1 MFFCG
6 ILTDRSLEYERA
18 FKNASFTNRPFSRRG
33 VVIMRDMKVAVLG
46 FGAMGRARNVAYP
59 NVAKYYGDSPINPV
73 ITQGFV
79 LEREADA
86 ARKLGWDV
94 NLDMMDTIQNDKSEY
109 VDICLPNALHYS
121 AALAAIEAKKHVFC
135 EKPLAI
141 SVDEARE
148 MTEAA
153 EAVPGL
159 LNSVNFIY
167 RRCPANVF
175 ARQIVQENWF
185 GKLLEARS
193 YYNQSWGGP
202 NTGFG
207 WRFDVKAGGGTLGDL
222 GSHAIDML
230 YFVTGMRP
238 SEVVATQVTHVK
250 ERMGNVTKSD
260 GSVVREPIPNEVDD
274 GTRVVYNLPNGGIGS
289 LECTRNAWGTENT
302 QGYEFYFE
310 NGAIRW
316 SYDEVN
322 YLEVYDP
329 SVRGRGWRRV
339 LCNQGG
345 FAYCHFA
352 GGHMD
357 GYRDFLTSACY
368 ENMRAI
374 EGMDPIAPI
383 ATFRDA
389 YEVERTIEA
398 IRRSHRER
406 RWVKLDEIK

>member
-1 MFFCG
+1 
-6 ILTDRSLEYERA
+6 
-18 FKNASFTNRPFSRRG
+18 
-33 VVIMRDMKVAVLG
+33 MRDMPVTILG
-46 FGAMGRARNVAYP
+46 FGMMGRARNAAYA
-59 NVAKYYGDSPINPV
+59 NVAKYYGDTPINPV
-73 ITQGFV
+73 IKQAFV
-79 LEREADA
+79 LPNEAESA
-86 ARKLGWDV
+86 KKLGWDV
-94 NLDMMDTIQNDKSEY
+94 SLDMMDAIQNDKSEY

-121 AALAAIEAKKHVFC
+121 ATMAALDAKKHVFC

-153 EAVPGL
+153 EARPGL
-159 LNSVNFIY
+159 LNSVNYIY

-202 NTGFG
+202 NTGGG
-207 WRFDVKAGGGTLGDL
+207 WRFDAKAGGGTLGDL
-222 GSHAIDML
+222 GSHALDML
-230 YFVTGMRP
+230 YFVTGLRP
-238 SEVVATQVTHVK
+238 SEVVATQVAHVK
-250 ERMGNVTKSD
+250 ERMFNVTKED
-260 GSVVREPIPNEVDD
+260 GSTAREPRKIEVDD

-316 SYDEVN
+316 CYDDVN
-322 YLEVYDP
+322 YLEVYE
-329 SVRGRGWRRV
+329 SGMRARGWRRV

-357 GYRDFLTSACY
+357 GYRDFLTSQCY

-374 EGMDPIAPI
+374 EGMDAIAPI
-383 ATFRDA
+383 ATFREA
-389 YEVERTIEA
+389 YEVERTMEA
-398 IRRSHRER
+398 IRRSFRER
-406 RWVKLDEIK
+406 RWVKLEEIH

>member
-1 MFFCG
+1 
-6 ILTDRSLEYERA
+6 
-18 FKNASFTNRPFSRRG
+18 
-33 VVIMRDMKVAVLG
+33 MRDMPVTILG
-46 FGAMGRARNVAYP
+46 FGMMGRARNAAYA
-59 NVAKYYGDSPINPV
+59 NVAKYYGDTPINPV
-73 ITQGFV
+73 IKQAFV
-79 LEREADA
+79 LPNEAESA
-86 ARKLGWDV
+86 KKLGWDV
-94 NLDMMDTIQNDKSEY
+94 SLDMMDAIQNDKSEY

-121 AALAAIEAKKHVFC
+121 ATMAALDAKKHVFC

-153 EAVPGL
+153 EARPGL
-159 LNSVNFIY
+159 LNSVNYIY

-202 NTGFG
+202 NTGGG
-207 WRFDVKAGGGTLGDL
+207 WRFDAKAGGGTLGDL
-222 GSHAIDML
+222 GSHALDML
-230 YFVTGMRP
+230 YFVTGLRP
-238 SEVVATQVTHVK
+238 SEVVATQVAHVK
-250 ERMGNVTKSD
+250 ERMFSVTKED
-260 GSVVREPIPNEVDD
+260 GSTAREPRKIEVDD

-316 SYDEVN
+316 CYDDVN
-322 YLEVYDP
+322 YLEVYE
-329 SVRGRGWRRV
+329 SGMRARGWRRV

-357 GYRDFLTSACY
+357 GYRDFLTSQCY

-374 EGMDPIAPI
+374 EGMDAIAPI
-383 ATFRDA
+383 ATFREA
-389 YEVERTIEA
+389 YEVERTMEA
-398 IRRSHRER
+398 IRRSFRER
-406 RWVKLDEIK
+406 RWVKLEEIH

>member
-1 MFFCG
+1 
-6 ILTDRSLEYERA
+6 
-18 FKNASFTNRPFSRRG
+18 
-33 VVIMRDMKVAVLG
+33 
-46 FGAMGRARNVAYP
+46 
-59 NVAKYYGDSPINPV
+59 
-73 ITQGFV
+73 
-79 LEREADA
+79 
-86 ARKLGWDV
+86 
-94 NLDMMDTIQNDKSEY
+94 MM
-109 VDICLPNALHYS
+109 
-121 AALAAIEAKKHVFC
+121 AALDAKKHVFC

-153 EAVPGL
+153 EARPGL
-159 LNSVNFIY
+159 LNSVNYIY

-202 NTGFG
+202 NTGGG
-207 WRFDVKAGGGTLGDL
+207 WRFDAKAGGGTLGDL
-222 GSHAIDML
+222 GSHALDML
-230 YFVTGMRP
+230 YFVTGLRP
-238 SEVVATQVTHVK
+238 SEVVATQVAHVK
-250 ERMGNVTKSD
+250 ERMFSVTKED
-260 GSVVREPIPNEVDD
+260 GSTAREPRKIEVDD

-316 SYDEVN
+316 CYDDVN
-322 YLEVYDP
+322 YLEVYE
-329 SVRGRGWRRV
+329 SGMRARGWRRV

-357 GYRDFLTSACY
+357 GYRDFLTSQCY

-374 EGMDPIAPI
+374 EGMDAIAPI
-383 ATFRDA
+383 ATFREA
-389 YEVERTIEA
+389 YEVERTMEA
-398 IRRSHRER
+398 IRRSFRER
-406 RWVKLDEIK
+406 RWVKLEEIH

>member
-1 MFFCG
+1 M
-6 ILTDRSLEYERA
+6 
-18 FKNASFTNRPFSRRG
+18 K
-33 VVIMRDMKVAVLG
+33 DMSVTILG
-46 FGAMGRARNVAYP
+46 FGMMGRARNAAYA
-59 NVAKYYGDSPINPV
+59 NVAKYYGDTPINPV
-73 ITQGFV
+73 IKQAFT
-79 LEREADA
+79 LPHEADA
-86 ARKLGWDV
+86 AKKLGWDV
-94 NLDMMDTIQNDKSEY
+94 NLDMMDAIRNDKSEY

-121 AALAAIEAKKHVFC
+121 AALAALDAKKHVFC

-148 MTEAA
+148 MVEAA
-153 EAVPGL
+153 EARPGL
-159 LNSVNFIY
+159 LNSVNYIY

-202 NTGFG
+202 NVGGG
-207 WRFDVKAGGGTLGDL
+207 WRFDAKAGGGTLGDL
-222 GSHAIDML
+222 GSHALDML
-230 YFVTGMRP
+230 YFVTGLRP
-238 SEVVATQVTHVK
+238 SEVVATQVAHVK
-250 ERMGNVTKSD
+250 ERMFNVTKED
-260 GSVVREPIPNEVDD
+260 GTTAREPRKIEVDD

-316 SYDEVN
+316 CYDDVN
-322 YLEVYDP
+322 YLEIYEP
-329 SVRGRGWRRV
+329 GQRARGWRRV

-345 FAYCHFA
+345 YAYCHFA

-357 GYRDFLTSACY
+357 GYRDFLTSQCY

-374 EGMDPIAPI
+374 GGMDAIAPI

-389 YEVERTIEA
+389 YEVERTMEA
-398 IRRSHRER
+398 IRRSFKER
-406 RWVKLDEIK
+406 RWVKLEEIK

>member
-1 MFFCG
+1 MPVT
-6 ILTDRSLEYERA
+6 I
-18 FKNASFTNRPFSRRG
+18 
-33 VVIMRDMKVAVLG
+33 LG
-46 FGAMGRARNVAYP
+46 FGMMGRARNAAYA
-59 NVAKYYGDSPINPV
+59 NVAKYYGDTPINPV
-73 ITQGFV
+73 IKQAFV
-79 LEREADA
+79 LPNEAESA
-86 ARKLGWDV
+86 KKLGWDV
-94 NLDMMDTIQNDKSEY
+94 SLDMMDAIQNDKSEY

-121 AALAAIEAKKHVFC
+121 ATMAALDAKKHVFC

-153 EAVPGL
+153 EARPGL
-159 LNSVNFIY
+159 LKSVNYIY

-202 NTGFG
+202 NTGGG
-207 WRFDVKAGGGTLGDL
+207 WRFDAKAGGGTLGDL
-222 GSHAIDML
+222 GSHALDML
-230 YFVTGMRP
+230 YFVTGLRP
-238 SEVVATQVTHVK
+238 SEVVATQVAHVK
-250 ERMGNVTKSD
+250 ERMFSVTKED
-260 GSVVREPIPNEVDD
+260 GSTAREPRKIEVDD

-316 SYDEVN
+316 CYDDVN
-322 YLEVYDP
+322 YLEVYE
-329 SVRGRGWRRV
+329 SGMRARGWRRV

-357 GYRDFLTSACY
+357 GYRDFLTSQCY

-374 EGMDPIAPI
+374 EGMDAIAPI
-383 ATFRDA
+383 ATFREA
-389 YEVERTIEA
+389 YEVERTMEA
-398 IRRSHRER
+398 IRRSFRER
-406 RWVKLDEIK
+406 RWVKLEEIH

>member
-1 MFFCG
+1 
-6 ILTDRSLEYERA
+6 
-18 FKNASFTNRPFSRRG
+18 
-33 VVIMRDMKVAVLG
+33 MRDMPVTILG
-46 FGAMGRARNVAYP
+46 FGMMGRARNAAYA
-59 NVAKYYGDSPINPV
+59 NVAKYYGDTPINPV
-73 ITQGFV
+73 IKQAFV
-79 LEREADA
+79 LPNEAESA
-86 ARKLGWDV
+86 KKLGWDV
-94 NLDMMDTIQNDKSEY
+94 SLDMMDAIQNDKSEY

-121 AALAAIEAKKHVFC
+121 ATMAALDAKKHVFC

-153 EAVPGL
+153 EARPGL
-159 LNSVNFIY
+159 LNSVNYIY

-202 NTGFG
+202 NTGGG
-207 WRFDVKAGGGTLGDL
+207 WRFDAKAGGGTLGDL
-222 GSHAIDML
+222 GSHALDML

-238 SEVVATQVTHVK
+238 SEVVATQVAHVK
-250 ERMGNVTKSD
+250 ERMFSVTKED
-260 GSVVREPIPNEVDD
+260 GSTAREPRKIEVDD

-316 SYDEVN
+316 CYDDVN
-322 YLEVYDP
+322 YLEVYE
-329 SVRGRGWRRV
+329 SGMRARGWRRV

-357 GYRDFLTSACY
+357 GYRDFLTSQCY

-374 EGMDPIAPI
+374 EGMDAIAPI
-383 ATFRDA
+383 ATFREA
-389 YEVERTIEA
+389 YEVERTMEA
-398 IRRSHRER
+398 IRRSFRER
-406 RWVKLDEIK
+406 RWVKLEEIH

>member
-1 MFFCG
+1 
-6 ILTDRSLEYERA
+6 
-18 FKNASFTNRPFSRRG
+18 
-33 VVIMRDMKVAVLG
+33 MRDMPVTILG
-46 FGAMGRARNVAYP
+46 FGMMGRARNAAYA
-59 NVAKYYGDSPINPV
+59 NVAKYYGDTPINPV
-73 ITQGFV
+73 IKQAFV
-79 LEREADA
+79 LPNEAESA
-86 ARKLGWDV
+86 KKLGGDV
-94 NLDMMDTIQNDKSEY
+94 SLDMMDAIQNDKSEY

-121 AALAAIEAKKHVFC
+121 ATMAALDAKKHVFC

-153 EAVPGL
+153 EARPGL
-159 LNSVNFIY
+159 LNSVNYIY

-202 NTGFG
+202 NTGGG
-207 WRFDVKAGGGTLGDL
+207 WRFDAKAGGGTLGDL
-222 GSHAIDML
+222 GSHALDML
-230 YFVTGMRP
+230 YFVTGLRP
-238 SEVVATQVTHVK
+238 SEVVATQVAHVK
-250 ERMGNVTKSD
+250 ERMFSVTKED
-260 GSVVREPIPNEVDD
+260 GSTAREPRKIEVDD

-316 SYDEVN
+316 CYDDVN
-322 YLEVYDP
+322 YLEVYE
-329 SVRGRGWRRV
+329 SGMRARGWRRV

-357 GYRDFLTSACY
+357 GYRDFLTSQCY

-374 EGMDPIAPI
+374 EGMDAIAPI
-383 ATFRDA
+383 ATFREA
-389 YEVERTIEA
+389 YEVERTMEA
-398 IRRSHRER
+398 IRRSFRER
-406 RWVKLDEIK
+406 RWVKLEEIH

>member
-1 MFFCG
+1 
-6 ILTDRSLEYERA
+6 
-18 FKNASFTNRPFSRRG
+18 
-33 VVIMRDMKVAVLG
+33 MRDMPVTILG

-73 ITQGFV
+73 IAQGFV
-79 LEREADA
+79 LPNEADA
-86 ARKLGWDV
+86 AKKLGWDV
-94 NLDMMDTIQNDKSEY
+94 NLDMMDAIRNDKSEY

-121 AALAAIEAKKHVFC
+121 AALAAIDAKKHVFC

-153 EAVPGL
+153 EACPGL
-159 LNSVNFIY
+159 LNAVNFIY

-175 ARQIVQENWF
+175 ARKIVQENWF

-207 WRFDVKAGGGTLGDL
+207 WRFDAKAGGGTLGDL
-222 GSHAIDML
+222 GSHALDML

-238 SEVVATQVTHVK
+238 MEVSATQVAHVK
-250 ERMGNVTKSD
+250 ERRSGDKMIK
-260 GSVVREPIPNEVDD
+260 NEVDD
-274 GTRVVYNLPNGGIGS
+274 GTRVIYNLPNGGIGS
-289 LECTRNAWGTENT
+289 LECTRNAWGTANT

-316 SYDEVN
+316 TYDDVN
-322 YLEVYDP
+322 YLEIYDP
-329 SVRGRGWRRV
+329 SDRARGWRRV
-339 LCNQGG
+339 LANDGG
-345 FAYCHFA
+345 YAYCHFS

-357 GYRDFLTSACY
+357 GYRDFLTTACY

-389 YEVERTIEA
+389 YEVERIIEA
-398 IRRSHRER
+398 IRRSNRER
-406 RWVKLDEIK
+406 RWVKLDEVR

>member
-1 MFFCG
+1 MQELPVT
-6 ILTDRSLEYERA
+6 I
-18 FKNASFTNRPFSRRG
+18 
-33 VVIMRDMKVAVLG
+33 LG
-46 FGAMGRARNVAYP
+46 FGAMGRARAAAYENVTKYYP
-59 NVAKYYGDSPINPV
+59 NCPIKP
-73 ITQGFV
+73 TMAQAFV
-79 LEREADA
+79 LPNEADA
-86 ARKLGWDV
+86 AKAAGWEVD
-94 NLDMMDTIQNDKSEY
+94 LDMMDAIKNSKSKY
-109 VDICLPNALHYS
+109 IDICLPNALHHS

-141 SVDEARE
+141 SLDEARE

-153 EAVPGL
+153 EACPGL

-202 NTGFG
+202 GTGFG
-207 WRFDVKAGGGTLGDL
+207 WRFDIKAGGGTLGDL
-222 GSHAIDML
+222 GSHALDML

-238 SEVVATQVTHVK
+238 SEVCATQVTHVK
-250 ERMGNVTKSD
+250 QRMGDIVNED
-260 GSVVREPIPNEVDD
+260 GSRTRGPIDSFVDD
-274 GTRVVYNLPNGGIGS
+274 GTRVIYNLPNGGIGQ

-316 SYDEVN
+316 NYDDVN
-322 YLEVYDP
+322 YLDVYDP
-329 SVRGRGWRRV
+329 SIRGRGWRRV
-339 LCNQGG
+339 LCNAGG
-345 FAYCHFA
+345 MAYCHFS

-368 ENMRAI
+368 ENMLSIAG
-374 EGMDPIAPI
+374 EKNVAPI

-389 YEVERTIEA
+389 YEVERIIEA
-398 IRRSHRER
+398 IRRSNRER
-406 RWVKLDEIK
+406 CWIKLDDVK

>member
-1 MFFCG
+1 
-6 ILTDRSLEYERA
+6 
-18 FKNASFTNRPFSRRG
+18 
-33 VVIMRDMKVAVLG
+33 MRDMPVTILG
-46 FGAMGRARNVAYP
+46 FGMMGRARNAAYA
-59 NVAKYYGDSPINPV
+59 NVAKYYGDTPINPV
-73 ITQGFV
+73 IKQAFV
-79 LEREADA
+79 LPNEAESA
-86 ARKLGWDV
+86 KKLGWDV
-94 NLDMMDTIQNDKSEY
+94 SLDMMDAIQNDKSEY

-121 AALAAIEAKKHVFC
+121 ATMAALDAKKHVFC

-153 EAVPGL
+153 EARPGL
-159 LNSVNFIY
+159 LKSVNYIY

-202 NTGFG
+202 NTGGG
-207 WRFDVKAGGGTLGDL
+207 WRFDAKAGGGTLGDL
-222 GSHAIDML
+222 GSHALDML
-230 YFVTGMRP
+230 YFVTGLRP
-238 SEVVATQVTHVK
+238 SEVVATQVAHVK
-250 ERMGNVTKSD
+250 ERMFSVTKED
-260 GSVVREPIPNEVDD
+260 GSTAREPRKIEVDD

-316 SYDEVN
+316 CYDDVN
-322 YLEVYDP
+322 YLEVYE
-329 SVRGRGWRRV
+329 SGMRARGWRRV

-357 GYRDFLTSACY
+357 GYRDFLTSQCY

-374 EGMDPIAPI
+374 EGMDAIAPI
-383 ATFRDA
+383 ATFREA
-389 YEVERTIEA
+389 YEVERTMEA
-398 IRRSHRER
+398 IRRSFRER
-406 RWVKLDEIK
+406 RWVKLEEIH

>member
-1 MFFCG
+1 
-6 ILTDRSLEYERA
+6 
-18 FKNASFTNRPFSRRG
+18 
-33 VVIMRDMKVAVLG
+33 MRDMSVAILG
-46 FGAMGRARNVAYP
+46 FGMMGRARNAAYA
-59 NVAKYYGDSPINPV
+59 NVTKYYGDAPINPV
-73 ITQGFV
+73 IKQAFV
-79 LEREADA
+79 LPNEADA
-86 ARKLGWDV
+86 AKKLGWDV
-94 NLDMMDTIQNDKSEY
+94 NLDMMDAIRNDKSEY

-121 AALAAIEAKKHVFC
+121 AAMAALDAKKHVFC

-153 EAVPGL
+153 EARPGL
-159 LNSVNFIY
+159 LNSVNYIY

-202 NTGFG
+202 NTGGG
-207 WRFDVKAGGGTLGDL
+207 WRFDAKAGGGTLGDL
-222 GSHAIDML
+222 GSHALDML
-230 YFVTGMRP
+230 YFVTGLRP
-238 SEVVATQVTHVK
+238 SEVVATQVAHVK
-250 ERMGNVTKSD
+250 ERMFSVTKED
-260 GSVVREPIPNEVDD
+260 GSTAREPRKIEVDD

-316 SYDEVN
+316 CYDDVN
-322 YLEVYDP
+322 YLEVYE
-329 SVRGRGWRRV
+329 SGMRARGWRRV

-357 GYRDFLTSACY
+357 GYRDFLTSQCY

-374 EGMDPIAPI
+374 EGMDAIAPI
-383 ATFRDA
+383 ATFREA
-389 YEVERTIEA
+389 YEVERTMEA
-398 IRRSHRER
+398 IRRSFRER
-406 RWVKLDEIK
+406 RWVKLEEIH

>member
-1 MFFCG
+1 M
-6 ILTDRSLEYERA
+6 A
-18 FKNASFTNRPFSRRG
+18 
-33 VVIMRDMKVAVLG
+33 VAVLG
-46 FGAMGRARNVAYP
+46 FGAMGRARNVSYP
-59 NVAKYYGDSPINPV
+59 NVAKFYGDSPIDPV
-73 ITQGFV
+73 IKQAFV
-79 LEREADA
+79 LPHEADA
-86 ARKLGWDV
+86 AKKLGWDV
-94 NLDMMDTIQNDKSEY
+94 NLDLMDAIQNDKTEY

-121 AALAAIEAKKHVFC
+121 TALAAFEAKKHVFC
-135 EKPLAI
+135 EKPLAV

-153 EAVPGL
+153 EANPGL

-167 RRCPANVF
+167 RRVPANVF

-185 GKLLEARS
+185 GELLEARS

-202 NTGFG
+202 NTGGG
-207 WRFDVKAGGGTLGDL
+207 WRFDAKEGGGTLADL

-238 SEVVATQVTHVK
+238 TEVVAAQVTHVK
-250 ERMGNVTKSD
+250 ERMFNVVKED
-260 GSVVREPIPNEVDD
+260 GSRSREPRKIDVDD
-274 GTRVVYNLPNGGIGS
+274 GTRIVYNLPNGGIGS

-316 SYDEVN
+316 CYDDVN
-322 YLEVYDP
+322 YLDVYDP
-329 SVRGRGWRRV
+329 SQRGRGWRRV

-345 FAYCHFA
+345 FAYSHFS

-357 GYRDFLTSACY
+357 GYLDFLANACY
-368 ENMRAI
+368 ENMRGI

-389 YEVERTIEA
+389 YEVERTVEA

-406 RWVKLDEIK
+406 RWVELDEIK

>member
-1 MFFCG
+1 
-6 ILTDRSLEYERA
+6 
-18 FKNASFTNRPFSRRG
+18 
-33 VVIMRDMKVAVLG
+33 MRDMPVTILG
-46 FGAMGRARNVAYP
+46 FGMMGRARNAAYS
-59 NVAKYYGDSPINPV
+59 NVAKYYGDAPINPV
-73 ITQGFV
+73 IKQAFV
-79 LEREADA
+79 LPNEADA
-86 ARKLGWDV
+86 AKKLGWDV
-94 NLDMMDTIQNDKSEY
+94 NLDMMDAIRNDKSEY

-121 AALAAIEAKKHVFC
+121 AAMAALDAKKHVFC

-148 MTEAA
+148 MMEAA
-153 EAVPGL
+153 EARPGL
-159 LNSVNFIY
+159 LNSVNYIY

-175 ARQIVQENWF
+175 ARQIVQEDWF

-202 NTGFG
+202 NTGGG
-207 WRFDVKAGGGTLGDL
+207 WRFDAKAGGGTLGDL
-222 GSHAIDML
+222 GSHALDML
-230 YFVTGMRP
+230 YFVTGLRP
-238 SEVVATQVTHVK
+238 SEVVATQVAHVK
-250 ERMGNVTKSD
+250 ERMFSVTKED
-260 GSVVREPIPNEVDD
+260 GSTAREPRKIEVDD

-316 SYDEVN
+316 CYDDVN
-322 YLEVYDP
+322 YLEVYE
-329 SVRGRGWRRV
+329 SGMRARGWRRV

-357 GYRDFLTSACY
+357 GYRDFLTSQCY

-374 EGMDPIAPI
+374 EGMDAIAPI
-383 ATFRDA
+383 ATFREA
-389 YEVERTIEA
+389 YEVERTMEA
-398 IRRSHRER
+398 IRRSFRER
-406 RWVKLDEIK
+406 RWVKLEEIH

>member
-1 MFFCG
+1 
-6 ILTDRSLEYERA
+6 
-18 FKNASFTNRPFSRRG
+18 
-33 VVIMRDMKVAVLG
+33 MKKLPVTILG
-46 FGAMGRARNVAYP
+46 FGAMGRARATAYENVT
-59 NVAKYYGDSPINPV
+59 KYYGDCPIQP
-73 ITQGFV
+73 TLAQAFV
-79 LEREADA
+79 LPHEAEGA
-86 ARKLGWDV
+86 KKYGWEP
-94 NLDMMDTIQNDKSEY
+94 NLDMMDAIKNDKSKY
-109 VDICLPNALHYS
+109 IDICLPNAFHYS

-135 EKPLAI
+135 EKPLAV
-141 SVDEARE
+141 SLNEARE

-153 EAVPGL
+153 EACPGL

-202 NTGFG
+202 NTGGG
-207 WRFDVKAGGGTLGDL
+207 WRFDAKAGGGTLGDL
-222 GSHAIDML
+222 GSHALDML

-238 SEVVATQVTHVK
+238 AEVCATQVAHVK
-250 ERMGNVTKSD
+250 ERMFDVVKED
-260 GSVVREPIPNEVDD
+260 GSRARESRKIDVDD
-274 GTRVVYNLPNGGIGS
+274 GTRVVYNLPNGGIGQ
-289 LECTRNAWGTENT
+289 LECTRNAWGTANT

-316 SYDEVN
+316 CYDDVN
-322 YLEVYDP
+322 YLDVYDP

-345 FAYCHFA
+345 FAYCHFS

-357 GYRDFLTSACY
+357 GYRDFLTTACY

-374 EGMDPIAPI
+374 EGEENIAPL
-383 ATFRDA
+383 ASFRDA

-406 RWVKLDEIK
+406 RWVGMDEVK

>member
-1 MFFCG
+1 MQELPVT
-6 ILTDRSLEYERA
+6 I
-18 FKNASFTNRPFSRRG
+18 
-33 VVIMRDMKVAVLG
+33 LG
-46 FGAMGRARNVAYP
+46 FGMMGRARAAAYENVT
-59 NVAKYYGDSPINPV
+59 KYYGNCPV
-73 ITQGFV
+73 QPTLAQAFV
-79 LEREADA
+79 LPNEAEGA
-86 ARKLGWDV
+86 KKIGWDV
-94 NLDMMDTIQNDKSEY
+94 NLDMMDAIKNDKSKY
-109 VDICLPNALHYS
+109 IDICLPNALHHS

-141 SVDEARE
+141 SLDEARE
-148 MTEAA
+148 MTTAA
-153 EAVPGL
+153 EACPGL

-167 RRCPANVF
+167 RRCPANAF

-202 NTGFG
+202 GTGG
-207 WRFDVKAGGGTLGDL
+207 SWRFDAKAGGGTLGDL

-238 SEVVATQVTHVK
+238 SEVCATQVAHVK
-250 ERMGNVTKSD
+250 ERNFGGEMRK
-260 GSVVREPIPNEVDD
+260 IEVDD
-274 GTRVVYNLPNGGIGS
+274 GTRVVYNLPNGGIGQ

-302 QGYEFYFE
+302 QGYELYFE

-316 SYDEVN
+316 CYDDVN
-322 YLEVYDP
+322 YLEVYEP
-329 SVRGRGWRRV
+329 GMRARGWRRV

-345 FAYCHFA
+345 YPYCHFA

-368 ENMRAI
+368 ENMLSIAG
-374 EGMDPIAPI
+374 EKNVAPI

-389 YEVERTIEA
+389 YEVERIIEA
-398 IRRSHRER
+398 IRRSNRER
-406 RWVKLDEIK
+406 RWVKLDEVK